1 VNSQA
6 AALGPPFLT
15 VPGRRKKK
23 GTVTFSHD
31 CTDMAASILLKV
43 TVPFF
48 FLRPGTLLAA
58 ALLAACATERLY
70 DGPPLPRAQ
79 RAIVRADPA
88 VSAGLPVQLR
98 LRQADGREVGITASA
113 VELPP
118 GAHELLV
125 DCRVAESGSV
135 RRFAVRAELEPGGRY
150 RLVATA
156 SARNCEAVELVA
168 D

>member
-1 VNSQA
+1 MRVA
-6 AALGPPFLT
+6 AALF
-15 VPGRRKKK
+15 
-23 GTVTFSHD
+23 
-31 CTDMAASILLKV
+31 AAS
-43 TVPFF
+43 
-48 FLRPGTLLAA
+48 
-58 ALLAACATERLY
+58 LAACTTERLY
-70 DGPPLPRAQ
+70 DGPPLPAAE

-98 LRQADGREVGITASA
+98 LRQVDGRDVALSASA

-118 GAHELLV
+118 GPHELLV

-135 RRFAVRAELEPGGRY
+135 RRFAVAVELEAGGRY

-156 SARNCEAVELVA
+156 TARNCEAVELIG